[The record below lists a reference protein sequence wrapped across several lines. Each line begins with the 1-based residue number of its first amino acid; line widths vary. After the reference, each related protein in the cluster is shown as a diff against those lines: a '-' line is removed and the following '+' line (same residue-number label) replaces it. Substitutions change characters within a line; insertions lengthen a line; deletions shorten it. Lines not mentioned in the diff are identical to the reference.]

1 MIFPSL
7 KKRLWLSSLILLLGL
22 VGCAKKPVDF
32 ALPDV
37 DGRIHRLSDYHGKWV
52 VVNYWATWCP
62 PCLEEL
68 PELELFHAAHKD
80 KDAVVL
86 GINMEEIEPRQL
98 RAFLERYEISYP
110 VLRSP
115 LRSQTELGAVPGL
128 PTSFL
133 VSPKGEVVTR
143 KIGEIT
149 AEWLE
154 KSIK

>member
-86 GINMEEIEPRQL
+86 GINMEEIEPKSL
-98 RAFLERYEISYP
+98 RAFLERHEISYP

-115 LRSQTELGAVPGL
+115 LRSPTELGAVPGL

-133 VSPKGEVVTR
+133 VSPKGEVVAR

-154 KSIK
+154 KSIR